1 MLSKNVLRRLEVLEK
16 KLAGCTQ
23 DLEENKRLDEVMR
36 LLQVYEF
43 LCNQEK
49 MSLTEEE
56 IKNNDEKSSKQI
68 IEWYRTY
75 LALSPDE
82 QKRQLEIQDKETAKV
97 IVNFRE

>member
-68 IEWYRTY
+68 IEW
-75 LALSPDE
+75 
-82 QKRQLEIQDKETAKV
+82 
-97 IVNFRE
+97 